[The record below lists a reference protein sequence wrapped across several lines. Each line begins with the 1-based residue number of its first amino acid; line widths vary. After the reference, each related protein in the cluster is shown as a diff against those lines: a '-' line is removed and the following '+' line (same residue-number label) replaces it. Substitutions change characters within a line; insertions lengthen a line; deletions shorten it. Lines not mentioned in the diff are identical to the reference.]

1 MKLLRPLVF
10 FTLLISCLT
19 AIGQQIK
26 PNSYN
31 YGKVKLW
38 NNPKASFKFK
48 NTADKSVLFLP
59 TSFDTRLLV
68 ELPEGYIEPGE
79 SAEIKV
85 TYYTEIAGEF
95 NIDVP
100 VYINTEFEPL
110 HLVLKGRIK
119 SIHPN
124 ALTVCP
130 TIDKSKSSIKSGA
143 SGSIAVYDKLS
154 KKVINGVDIHLENP
168 NKSYLL
174 EDTKQDLISIKNV
187 NIGMY
192 TVVVSKEGYISEER
206 IIYINRNSGD
216 FIFELERTPSHSGLV
231 SKQKN
236 GNEEFIELMPED
248 ESEAASIE
256 KVRKMINE
264 KFKGKNIINKDVV
277 VIKENPL
284 DSANIV
290 QNEDLKKSELLIPA
304 AELPDFNKDGTL
316 NSNKFSSNNIV
327 FIIDVSGSM
336 YRDDKLPLL
345 KESIKDMIRVLR
357 KDDKVTIISYSS
369 KATIHAAG
377 VSGDQKS
384 ILYAAIDTLEAR
396 GNSYGAE
403 GMQFAYEYAQ
413 ANFINGGNNQVILAS
428 DGMFN
433 SKEYT
438 NSDIINM
445 AFEKKSLGIKTSTIF
460 FGKSKEALNFMK
472 DVSKMGQGSFMQMA
486 VGQSG
491 KGNLIEEIKNNSIKK

>member
-1 MKLLRPLVF
+1 MKLFRSLVF

-26 PNSYN
+26 PNYYN

-38 NNPKASFKFK
+38 NNPQAVFKFK
-48 NTADKSVLFLP
+48 NTGDKSVLFLP
-59 TSFDTRLLV
+59 LPFDTKLLV
-68 ELPEGYIEPGE
+68 QLPEGYIKPGE
-79 SAEIKV
+79 TVEIKV
-85 TYYTEIAGEF
+85 TYYTEMIGEF

-100 VYINTEFEPL
+100 VYINTESEAL
-110 HLVLKGRIK
+110 HLTLKGRIN

-130 TIDKSKSSIKSGA
+130 TIDKSKHNDKSGS
-143 SGSIAVYDKLS
+143 SGSITVYDKHA

-174 EDTKQDLISIKNV
+174 EDTKKDRVSINNV
-187 NIGMY
+187 NIGLY
-192 TVVVSKEGYISEER
+192 TVIVSKEGYQSEER
-206 IIYINRNSGD
+206 IIYINKNSGD
-216 FIFELERTPSHSGLV
+216 FIFELVRTPSHSGIV
-231 SKQKN
+231 IKQN
-236 GNEEFIELMPED
+236 HGNEEFIELMPED
-248 ESEAASIE
+248 ESEAASID

-264 KFKGKNIINKDVV
+264 RFKGKNIINKDVV

-304 AELPDFNKDGTL
+304 SELSDYNKDGTL

-336 YRDDKLPLL
+336 YREDKLPLL
-345 KESIKDMIRVLR
+345 KEAIKDMIKVLR
-357 KDDKVTIISYSS
+357 KDDIVTIISYSS
-369 KATIHAAG
+369 KAIIHIAG
-377 VSGDQKS
+377 VPGNQKS
-384 ILYAAIDTLEAR
+384 MLFAALDTLEAK

-413 ANFINGGNNQVILAS
+413 ANYIVGGNNQVILAS

-433 SKEYT
+433 SKEFT
-438 NSDIINM
+438 NTDILNM
-445 AFEKKSLGIKTSTIF
+445 AFERKGQGIKTSTIF

-472 DVSKMGQGSFMQMA
+472 DLSKMGQGSFMQMA
-486 VGQSG
+486 VGQSAQ
-491 KGNLIEEIKNNSIKK
+491 GNLVEEIKNNSIKK

>member
-1 MKLLRPLVF
+1 MKLFRSFVF
-10 FTLLISCLT
+10 FALLISCLT

-38 NNPKASFKFK
+38 NNPQAVFKFK
-48 NTADKSVLFLP
+48 NTSDKSVLFLP
-59 TSFDTRLLV
+59 LPFDSKLLV
-68 ELPEGYIEPGE
+68 ELPEGYIKPGE
-79 SAEIKV
+79 TAEIKV
-85 TYYTEIAGEF
+85 TYFTENTGAF

-100 VYINTEFEPL
+100 VYINTELEAL
-110 HLVLKGRIK
+110 HLVLKGQIK

-130 TIDKSKSSIKSGA
+130 SIDKSKNSAKSGA
-143 SGSIAVYDKLS
+143 SGSITVYDKLS

-174 EDTKQDLISIKNV
+174 EDTKKDMVPISNV
-187 NIGMY
+187 NIGLY
-192 TVVVSKEGYISEER
+192 TVVVSKEGYRSEER
-206 IIYINRNSGD
+206 MIYINKNSGD
-216 FIFELERTPSHSGLV
+216 FIFELERTPSHSGIV
-231 SKQKN
+231 SKQSN

-248 ESEAASIE
+248 ESEEASIE

-264 KFKGKNIINKDVV
+264 RFKGKNIVNKDVV

-290 QNEDLKKSELLIPA
+290 QNEELKKSELMIPA
-304 AELPDFNKDGTL
+304 SELPDYNKDGTL

-345 KESIKDMIRVLR
+345 KESIKEMIKVLR
-357 KDDKVTIISYSS
+357 KDDIVTIISYSS

-377 VSGDQKS
+377 ISGDQKE
-384 ILYAAIDTLEAR
+384 LLFAALDTLEAK

-413 ANFINGGNNQVILAS
+413 ANYIVGGNNQVILAS

-438 NSDIINM
+438 NNDILNM
-445 AFEKKSLGIKTSTIF
+445 AFERKGQGIKTSTIF
-460 FGKSKEALNFMK
+460 FGKSKEALSFMT
-472 DVSKMGQGSFMQMA
+472 DLSKMGQGSYMQMA
-486 VGQSG
+486 IGQSG
-491 KGNLIEEIKNNSIKK
+491 HGNLIEEIKNNSIKK